1 MRPISLPAV
10 TGLLALALAAPVPA
24 HAADPASAPGP
35 DLAVHE
41 LPLRTTGLRPGDRQP
56 ALFAF
61 TNRGTAAANGVQLVV
76 KGTRGLEFVE
86 RYRNCRTV
94 PGAWDAVTTCTFPGS
109 YEAGASYRLSGP
121 LTLRAAG
128 QAQDEELVYGFHPA
142 PAAAAF
148 GGQAPGGTTLDL
160 AAATTA
166 PAPAPAT
173 DPATDPAPRSDRYA
187 ADTAADTDRDPGNHT
202 RRARLTV
209 SNTADFAAIGATVD
223 GRVGDTVRAEVGYRN
238 RGPAWAGTPDPAKP
252 VPYALVE
259 VVLPRGARAVATPP
273 GCTELGAVRPPGTDP
288 KAQVFRCG
296 SRTAVREDE
305 VRTFAFGL
313 KIEQALTE
321 SAGRVAVGPYES
333 DGNPIGSH
341 TTDPK
346 AENNTSALVLHSGT
360 APGSPGPST
369 GPTTTTG
376 PSTRPTPGPATTTA
390 TATSTP
396 RPGRSASASSAAP
409 APAPAATGG
418 GLAATGSG
426 AGLTALVAALA
437 VACGV
442 ALRRG
447 VRRTG
452 R

>member
-10 TGLLALALAAPVPA
+10 TGLLALALAAPAPA
-24 HAADPASAPGP
+24 HAADPASAAGP

-41 LPLRTTGLRPGDRQP
+41 LPLRTTGLKPGDRQS

-61 TNRGTAAANGVQLVV
+61 TNRGTVAANGVQLVV

-94 PGAWDAVTTCTFPGS
+94 AGTWDAVTTCTFPGS

-121 LTLRAAG
+121 LTLRAAER
-128 QAQDEELVYGFHPA
+128 AQDEELVYGFHPA
-142 PAAAAF
+142 PATAAF
-148 GGQAPGGTTLDL
+148 GQEPTGGTTLGL
-160 AAATTA
+160 AAAATAAEPATAAA
-166 PAPAPAT
+166 PAPAAPA
-173 DPATDPAPRSDRYA
+173 AQSGRFS
-187 ADTAADTDRDPGNHT
+187 ADDTDPGNNT
-202 RRARLTV
+202 RRARLRV
-209 SNTADFAAIGATVD
+209 ANTADFAAVGATVA

-238 RGPAWAGTPDPAKP
+238 RGPAWAGSPDAPKP

-259 VVLPRGARAVATPP
+259 VVVPRGARAVATPP

-305 VRTFAFGL
+305 VRTFAFTL
-313 KIEQALTE
+313 KIEQAQAD
-321 SAGRVAVGPYES
+321 SAGRVSVGPYET
-333 DGNPIGSH
+333 DGNPLRSH

-346 AENNTSALVLHSGT
+346 GDNNTSALVLHSGT
-360 APGSPGPST
+360 GPGSPGPST
-369 GPTTTTG
+369 GPSTSPSAHPSTTPSKPTASTGPTTG
-376 PSTRPTPGPATTTA
+376 TGTPAP
-390 TATSTP
+390 
-396 RPGRSASASSAAP
+396 SASASSAAP
-409 APAPAATGG
+409 APAPTATGG

-426 AGLTALVAALA
+426 AGLLALVAALA
-437 VACGV
+437 VACGL
-442 ALRRG
+442 ALHRA